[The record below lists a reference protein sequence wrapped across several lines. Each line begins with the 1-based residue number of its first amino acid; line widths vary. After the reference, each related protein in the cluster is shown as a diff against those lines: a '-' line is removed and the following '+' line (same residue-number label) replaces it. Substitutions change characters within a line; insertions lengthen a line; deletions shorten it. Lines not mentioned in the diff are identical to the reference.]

1 MEHYYVEGLF
11 ITKQGL
17 KKAHKTG
24 TPPLQSIEPFAKSI
38 WAATPEEAIHLATE
52 QLAGGEW
59 TDGPRVSKVSEEQRM
74 RKLGAPQLPGFSA
87 ADKKHRKLVI
97 YERREN

>member
-11 ITKQGL
+11 ATKQGL

-24 TPPLQSIEPFAKSI
+24 ALPLQSIEPFAKSI
-38 WAATPEEAIHLATE
+38 WAATPEEAIVLATQ
-52 QLAGGEW
+52 QLAGGDW

-74 RKLGAPQLPGFSA
+74 RDLGAPQLPGFP
-87 ADKKHRKLVI
+87 DTVKKN
-97 YERREN
+97 RR